1 MNGDVLVW
9 WRDDDAGRFDKRLD
23 WLLGLA
29 AEADRSI
36 GLAVVPAWLDE
47 TTSQLLRSAPKVQI
61 LQHGWAHVDHAVSG
75 QKSIELGGMADPGEC
90 RANLRRGV
98 ALLEASFGNRFLPV
112 MVPPWNRIDDARL
125 GELASLGFRGIST
138 FADDARG
145 ASHALAHV
153 NTHVDLIDW
162 HGTRRMK
169 PLPQLFDEFEAWL
182 AQPDC
187 RVVGL
192 LSHHLNMSI
201 DDIATLRQFL
211 CHVDRIRQCRWASPE
226 DLFPPA

>member
-1 MNGDVLVW
+1 VNGDVLVW

-29 AEADRSI
+29 AEAGQFI

-47 TTSQLLRSAPKVQI
+47 KTAQLLRSVPKVQI
-61 LQHGWAHVDHAVSG
+61 MQHGWAHVDHAESG
-75 QKSIELGGMADPGEC
+75 QKSIELGGVADLTAC
-90 RANLRRGV
+90 SADLRRGL

-112 MVPPWNRIDDARL
+112 MVPPWNRIDEACL
-125 GELASLGFRGIST
+125 VELAALGFRGIST

-145 ASHALAHV
+145 VSHALAHV

-162 HGTRRMK
+162 RGTRRMK
-169 PLPQLFDEFEAWL
+169 PLAQLVDEFEARL
-182 AQPDC
+182 AQPGC

-201 DDIATLRQFL
+201 DDVATLRQFL
-211 CHVDRIRQCRWASPE
+211 CHVDRIGQCRWTSPE